1 MKKFCSVMVALIFVC
16 SSFLYAF
23 ADTPSELPPEAD
35 GSGYARDYLLEGE
48 SWLCEAHAVIYDP
61 AFPDN
66 VCYRCWKDAQ
76 DADEFQSY
84 SVSPYSLANSL
95 DESGISTLAETSGG
109 ITIQDNLFQP
119 FGVVYRSGNSS
130 YSHCTFNETSGY
142 QFTQPYI
149 TSSSNTRYLQFG
161 FQQLQEVT
169 LNAESWVCF
178 SLDVRDSSGN
188 VAVTSGN
195 LKVFQVGFHDSY
207 GVNVYASPRTITDM
221 SDDGKYFYAL
231 RFNSRSFGSHSYVT
245 IRLGTSSGFVLD
257 KNWTYTINDIQLYS
271 GGNADEPPLGWAGGT
286 SGGGGVTPPPP
297 SDIEIIGGYF
307 NDLFMWLE
315 NIRDNLTNGFSG
327 LALSI
332 DNSVQQAKVAITNGI
347 DSMKSAVVSGLSSVE
362 SAVSSGFQGLKDY
375 LDNVFGTTVSGDV
388 SNTAGGI
395 VDSIGQQEQAEQEF
409 YTGFDSSVQQF
420 APDSYAVPIDIGNS
434 IVWLLGCFTGLFNG
448 LGSYK
453 SVFLFVPAVSIS
465 LAMIGRIAQVTPG
478 AYRAASRSHVF
489 SNSNEH
495 VKKE

>member
-1 MKKFCSVMVALIFVC
+1 MKKFYSVMVALICVC

-23 ADTPSELPPEAD
+23 ADTSQELPPEAD
-35 GSGYARDYLLEGE
+35 SSGYVRDYLLEGE
-48 SWLCEAHAVIYDP
+48 SWLCEEHAVLYDP

-76 DADEFQSY
+76 DAQELQSY

-119 FGVVYRSGNSS
+119 YGVVYRSGNSS
-130 YSHCTFNETSGY
+130 WTHCTFNETSGY

-149 TSSSNTRYLQFG
+149 TASSGVSYLKFG
-161 FQQLQEVT
+161 FQQLQSVT
-169 LNAESWVCF
+169 LSPESWVCF
-178 SLDVRDSSGN
+178 SLDIRDSTGN
-188 VAVTSGN
+188 VVVTSGN
-195 LKVFQVGFHDSY
+195 FKQFSVSLGSEYVDKPVA
-207 GVNVYASPRTITDM
+207 ASRTVLDM

-231 RFNSRSFGSHSYVT
+231 RFASSQLTTGSFVS
-245 IRLGTSSGFVLD
+245 IRFATSSGFSLD

-271 GGNADEPPLGWAGGT
+271 GGNADEPPVGWAGGT
-286 SGGGGVTPPPP
+286 TGGGGDTPAPP

-332 DNSVQQAKVAITNGI
+332 DNSVQQAKIAITNVI

-395 VDSIGQQEQAEQEF
+395 VDSIGQQEQTEQEF
-409 YTGFDSSVQQF
+409 YTGFDSSVEQF
-420 APDSYAVPIDIGNS
+420 APDSYAVPTDIGNS

-453 SVFLFVPAVSIS
+453 AVFLFVPAVSIS

-478 AYRAASRSHVF
+478 AYRAASRAHVF